1 MTPWKLDPTHSTI
14 QFAVRHL
21 MVSTVRGSFRDFDL
35 DIEFDPSHPELGSVV
50 ATIATKSID
59 TGQPQRDAHLCSA
72 DFLDAEK
79 YPALGFRSTSI
90 TARGDNMYELKGD
103 LTMHGVTKA
112 VVLEAE
118 FVGEVGNPQGGRS
131 AGISAHAKIKR
142 HEWGLAWNVG
152 LEAGGMM
159 VGDEIKVEIDLELAQ
174 AAAVEAPTPVLAGTE
189 AA

>member
-14 QFAVRHL
+14 QFSVRHL
-21 MVSTVRGSFRDFDL
+21 MVSNVRGSFRDFDL
-35 DIEFDPSHPELGSVV
+35 ELVFDPEHPELGSVV

-72 DFLDAEK
+72 DFLDAEQ
-79 YPALGFRSTSI
+79 YPALLFRSTGV
-90 TARGDNMYELKGD
+90 TARGGDAFELRGD
-103 LTMHGVTKA
+103 LTMHGVTKP

-118 FVGEVGNPQGGRS
+118 YVGEVANPQGGRT
-131 AGISAHAKIKR
+131 AGISAHGKIKR
-142 HEWGLAWNVG
+142 HEWGLVWNVG

-159 VGDEIKVEIDLELAQ
+159 VGDEIKVELELELTQ
-174 AAAVEAPTPVLAGTE
+174 AAAVEAPAPVHAGSE